1 MCYFPEVLELSPTG
15 AVSGEPIVLTVDELE
30 TIRLIDKEHLSQ
42 EECGAQLGVG
52 RTTAQKIYE
61 TARKKIA
68 DALVLGFALKIEG
81 EFQLCSGST
90 DSCYKKDCIK
100 RQIQKEYKTEKE
112 ANNMRIAVTY
122 KNGNIFQHFGHT

>member
-1 MCYFPEVLELSPTG
+1 MPRPTKCRRVCYFPEVLEFSPTG

-30 TIRLIDKEHLSQ
+30 TIRLIDKENLSQ

-68 DALVLGFALKIEG
+68 DALVLGFALKIVAAS
-81 EFQLCSGST
+81 FSFVAAVQT
-90 DSCYKKDCIK
+90 FAIKKTASNGKFKKNSK
-100 RQIQKEYKTEKE
+100 RKKEQIL
-112 ANNMRIAVTY
+112 
-122 KNGNIFQHFGHT
+122 